1 MKHHT
6 KMEISLMWFLSSRN
20 TVRSKPARRVSLSR
34 KPRLEVLE
42 DRCLLS
48 GVGSL
53 DTTFGST
60 GVVATSLSRYS
71 DNAYTS
77 LIQPNGDIVTAGTT
91 VSGPHKTPSF
101 ALVAHKPSGSLDTSF
116 GSSGEVITPNSNNAG
131 ANLAAAE
138 YGSTDTTGNANK
150 IVVVGNGNNGIT
162 LARYN
167 ANGTLDTTFGTKG
180 MVTTALNGGELS
192 LAIQPADGKI
202 VVAGWYNEPS
212 NKSAFVLLRYN
223 TNGSLDTTFGTNGE
237 VITNPVTG
245 GDNAINQV
253 VVQSDGK
260 ILGGGEADYESYNNE
275 MLPEFTLVRYN
286 SDGSLDSTF
295 GSGGIVHTPWPVTGD
310 KEGGINSLALQS
322 NGQIVAVGWAS
333 DQAAGGAYA
342 YAWALAR
349 YNSDGS
355 LDNTFGTGGL
365 VTVDTPISYD
375 FHNHGAK
382 AVALQSNGEI
392 VALGGAY
399 DANLNGT
406 FAVATFTASGSLDP
420 AFGGTGW
427 VLGTG
432 NSATASMGTIN
443 YAANCLLV
451 QPSDGKIVIT
461 GAVPDSSKQGA
472 SEFAVA
478 RYIGTTTGPQI
489 GSFTAAPNPVTS
501 GSSVTLTASNITD
514 ADPGSTVTQVA
525 FYLDSNGDGI
535 LEPGTDTL
543 LGYGTPSGGT
553 WALTFSTANWAA
565 AIDTLFAQA
574 KDSYGVLGDPLALS
588 LQVT

>member
-1 MKHHT
+1 
-6 KMEISLMWFLSSRN
+6 MWPFASKFTRPIRRQAFLYR
-20 TVRSKPARRVSLSR
+20 
-34 KPRLEVLE
+34 PRLEALE
-42 DRCLLS
+42 DRCLMS
-48 GVGSL
+48 GPGSL
-53 DTTFGST
+53 DTTFGSS
-60 GVVATSLSRYS
+60 GVVSTSLSKYG

-77 LIQPNGDIVTAGTT
+77 LLQPNGDIVTAGTT
-91 VSGPHKTPSF
+91 VSGPHKTASV

-138 YGSTDTTGNANK
+138 YASTDTTGNANK

-167 ANGTLDTTFGTKG
+167 SNGTLDTTFGTKG

-192 LAIQPADGKI
+192 MAIQPADGKI

-212 NKSAFVLLRYN
+212 NKSAFVVLRYN
-223 TNGSLDTTFGTNGE
+223 ANGSLDTTFGTNGE

-253 VVQSDGK
+253 VVQPDGK
-260 ILGGGEADYESYNNE
+260 ILGGGEADYESYNNTV
-275 MLPEFTLVRYN
+275 LPEFTLVRYN

-295 GSGGIVHTPWPVTGD
+295 GSGGIVHTPWSVTGD

-365 VTVDTPISYD
+365 VTLDTPVSYD
-375 FHNHGAK
+375 FHNHSAQ

-399 DANLNGT
+399 DANLKGT
-406 FAVATFTASGSLDP
+406 FAVATFTATGSLDT
-420 AFGGTGW
+420 AFGGSGW

-432 NSATASMGTIN
+432 NSATSSMGTIN
-443 YAANCLLV
+443 YAASCLLV

-461 GAVPDSSKQGA
+461 GVVPDSSKQGA
-472 SEFAVA
+472 ADFAVA

-489 GSFTAAPNPVTS
+489 GSFTASPNPVTS
-501 GSSVTLTASNITD
+501 GSNTTLTAANISD
-514 ADPGSTVTQVA
+514 ADPGATVAQVA
-525 FYLDSNGDGI
+525 FYLDTNDDGI

-543 LGYGTPSGGT
+543 LGYGTQSSPGVWSYSFTVNQTTG
-553 WALTFSTANWAA
+553 SY
-565 AIDTLFAQA
+565 TLFAQA
-574 KDSYGVLGDPLALS
+574 EDSYGVFGDPFS
-588 LQVT
+588 LMLTVQ